1 MTEKIE
7 LSSSNSITSH
17 VSFKRQPGYGETQV
31 NVLCLVAGRGM
42 ENHVQKIVKDI
53 RENEFELIVHNE
65 IWDTVERNSSD
76 DEFEIPDEFEFVDI
90 NEDNFRNFMSKIQ
103 HLLTEEIGEKMSL
116 GLVGFIKSVE
126 TSPVGTDIE
135 GEVVN
140 KTLNPGLTGFSC
152 QPGEQEHGCCPDL
165 ARPQH
170 GAGGLGCCAASQF
183 GCCPDNLNPAS
194 APFFEGC
201 DCATSEFGCCPD
213 NLSLA
218 RGPGLEGCGCQY
230 TEFGCCEDQK
240 TQEGILVDPEDTPT
254 IYGTA
259 PNP

>member
-1 MTEKIE
+1 MKIEGPSVIDSDDEVSFTCSTMSTDPDLKLDWKVTGNGIIEKEVSQVTEKIE

-76 DEFEIPDEFEFVDI
+76 DEFKIPDEFEFVDI

-103 HLLTEEIGEKMSL
+103 HLLTEEIGEKMGL

-194 APFFEGC
+194 APFFEVWY
-201 DCATSEFGCCPD
+201 
-213 NLSLA
+213 
-218 RGPGLEGCGCQY
+218 QY
-230 TEFGCCEDQK
+230 
-240 TQEGILVDPEDTPT
+240 INPE
-254 IYGTA
+254 
-259 PNP
+259 